1 MATTN
6 EEKLRWLPILLEA
19 FIVVLG
25 VVLALAV
32 NEWREDYNR
41 NQHAEIALE
50 GIVSELDVNRKAIDS
65 ALTYHLQLGDTLRD
79 FMRQAS
85 QGALPYPDGRLF
97 SKGYIAPAT
106 LLNTAWD
113 AANATDAVTY
123 MNYADVLMLSRIYE
137 EQRNYEYQAR
147 LGGQLIYAKLFS
159 EGHEG
164 MVRNY
169 ANLSTII
176 ATFWYIECGLLES
189 YGQVLAQLGEA
200 SKPEVDELPALCQQ
214 VLRR

>member
-32 NEWREDYNR
+32 NEWREHYNR
-41 NQHAEIALE
+41 NQHAETALE
-50 GIVSELDVNRKAIDS
+50 GILSELDVNRKAIDS
-65 ALTYHLQLGDTLRD
+65 ALTYHLQLADTLRG

-85 QGALPYPDGRLF
+85 QRRASTALPYPDARLF

-106 LLNTAWD
+106 LLTTAWD

-123 MNYADVLMLSRIYE
+123 MNYADVLMLSRMYE
-137 EQRNYEYQAR
+137 KQRNYEDQAR
-147 LGGQLIYAKLFS
+147 QTT
-159 EGHEG
+159 
-164 MVRNY
+164 
-169 ANLSTII
+169 ST
-176 ATFWYIECGLLES
+176 TLH
-189 YGQVLAQLGEA
+189 
-200 SKPEVDELPALCQQ
+200 
-214 VLRR
+214 R

>member
-1 MATTN
+1 MKTR
-6 EEKLRWLPILLEA
+6 LFPILLEA

-32 NEWREDYNR
+32 NEWREHYNR
-41 NQHAEIALE
+41 NQHAETALE
-50 GIVSELDVNRKAIDS
+50 GILSALDVNRKAIDS
-65 ALTYHLQLGDTLRD
+65 ALTYHLQLADTLRG
-79 FMRQAS
+79 FTRQAS
-85 QGALPYPDGRLF
+85 QGALPYPGLF

-113 AANATDAVTY
+113 AANATDAVTN

-137 EQRNYEYQAR
+137 EQRGYEYQAR

-200 SKPEVDELPALCQQ
+200 SEPEVDELPALCQQ

>member
-1 MATTN
+1 MAATN
-6 EEKLRWLPILLEA
+6 EEKLRWLPIMVEA

-25 VVLALAV
+25 VVLALAA
-32 NEWREDYNR
+32 NEWREHYNR
-41 NQHAEIALE
+41 KQHAETALE
-50 GIVSELDVNRKAIDS
+50 GILSELHVNRRAIDS
-65 ALTYHLQLGDTLRD
+65 ALAYHLQLDDTLRG

-113 AANATDAVTY
+113 ASNATDAVTD

-137 EQRNYEYQAR
+137 KQRSYEDQAR

-189 YGQVLAQLGEA
+189 YGQVLAQLGQE
-200 SKPEVDELPALCQQ
+200 SEPEFDELPARCQQ
-214 VLRR
+214 VRPR